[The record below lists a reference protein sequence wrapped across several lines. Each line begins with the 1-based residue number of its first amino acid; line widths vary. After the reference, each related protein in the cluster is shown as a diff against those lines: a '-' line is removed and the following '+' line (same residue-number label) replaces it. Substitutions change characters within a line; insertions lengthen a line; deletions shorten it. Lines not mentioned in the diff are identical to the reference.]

1 MSLAT
6 SMKDLVENIQVS
18 TSDRHAFVKGMSKD
32 VQGLLAQFNKELKE
46 LAQEIKK
53 FLATS
58 EHARK
63 EDFGAMMKDIAERL
77 GEISKSQKDI
87 RKDARELVKEYAT
100 DHKKASELWLS
111 LSGHGKKPAHAKKEA
126 AE

>member
-1 MSLAT
+1 
-6 SMKDLVENIQVS
+6 
-18 TSDRHAFVKGMSKD
+18 MSKD